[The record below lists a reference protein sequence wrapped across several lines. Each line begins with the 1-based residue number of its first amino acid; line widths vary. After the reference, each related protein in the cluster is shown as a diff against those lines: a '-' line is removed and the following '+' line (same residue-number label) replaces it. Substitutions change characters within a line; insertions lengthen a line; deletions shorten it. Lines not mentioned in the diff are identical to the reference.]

1 MGDKI
6 NYSKKR
12 THTYT
17 DEHELFPGR
26 ASRKICKQYGLQVYL
41 EHDYHINIIHGKGR
55 HKELAKEVL
64 KDNYNKTKYLIKIK
78 SPKTWSDEDREFIKS
93 LKGKN

>member
-1 MGDKI
+1 M

-12 THTYT
+12 TYLFT

-26 ASRKICKQYGLQVYL
+26 PSRKICKKYGLQVYL
-41 EHDYHINIIHGKGR
+41 EHDYHIHIIHGKSK

-64 KDNYNKTKYLIKIK
+64 KDNYIKTKYLIKVK
-78 SPKTWSDEDREFIKS
+78 SPKAWSDEDREFIEN
-93 LKGKN
+93 LKIKG